1 MDFNG
6 LFNPAKEKLGRLK
19 HDEMYGFF
27 PALMLGGA
35 DSLQHLKKVSAVE
48 HLIFLAQLT
57 DLQPYSFS
65 EQPD

>member
-19 HDEMYGFF
+19 HDEMYGFS